1 MSTGKVKWYNARKG
15 FGFIEQSD
23 GGKDIFVHA
32 SAVKSAGLRRLEENQ
47 EISFDVEDSTKG
59 PNAINLKVQNRSG
72 DSEDKEKVS
81 EESEDKEKASE

>member
-32 SAVKSAGLRRLEENQ
+32 SAVTDAGLRRLEENQ
-47 EISFDVEDSTKG
+47 EITFDVEDSPKG
-59 PNAINLKVQNRSG
+59 PNSINLKVQNS
-72 DSEDKEKVS
+72 SENKESSV
-81 EESEDKEKASE
+81 E